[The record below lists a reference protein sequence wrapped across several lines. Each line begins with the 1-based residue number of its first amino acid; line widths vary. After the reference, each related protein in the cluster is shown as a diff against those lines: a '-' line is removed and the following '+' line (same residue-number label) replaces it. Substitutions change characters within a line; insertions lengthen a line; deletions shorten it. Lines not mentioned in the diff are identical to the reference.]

1 MTRRDAL
8 SLSISI
14 LTPAGLWAKTEFWNA
29 KTPDKWSGEEIEKL
43 TSDSPWAKG
52 VNVEFQQDTD
62 PLVSAANAPTVGR
75 AGQINAPRS
84 LGNQMELNP
93 DAPQIRGGAR
103 KREPVTVRWE
113 SALPIRDALGYP
125 LPSGLDDRY
134 VIAVTSL
141 PYGIMDKPRRGQ
153 GPTPPPEPL
162 IKRQQRMRDL
172 LQSAATLE
180 AKDKEPAQ
188 AGVVRLAPKA
198 ATTWLF
204 GFSKDL
210 LTIDARDREVTF
222 TLHTALVSLRA
233 KFEPKTM
240 VYRGKPA
247 L

>member
-8 SLSISI
+8 GLSVSLLLPS
-14 LTPAGLWAKTEFWNA
+14 GVWAKTEFWNA

-43 TSDSPWAKG
+43 TSDSPWARG

-62 PLVSAANAPTVGR
+62 PLVSAANAPSIGR
-75 AGQINAPRS
+75 AGQITAPRS

-93 DAPQIRGGAR
+93 EAPQIRGGAR
-103 KREPVTVRWE
+103 KREPVTVRWD

-125 LPSGLDDRY
+125 LPSGLDNRY

-141 PYGIMDKPRRGQ
+141 PYGIMDKPRRGEALAAAN
-153 GPTPPPEPL
+153 EPM
-162 IKRQQRMRDL
+162 IQKQQRMREL

-180 AKDKEPAQ
+180 AKGKEPAQ

-198 ATTWLF
+198 QTTWLF

-210 LTIDARDREVTF
+210 LTLEPTDREVLF

-240 VYRGKPA
+240 VYRGKLA
-247 L
+247 V

>member
-1 MTRRDAL
+1 
-8 SLSISI
+8 
-14 LTPAGLWAKTEFWNA
+14 
-29 KTPDKWSGEEIEKL
+29 
-43 TSDSPWAKG
+43 
-52 VNVEFQQDTD
+52 
-62 PLVSAANAPTVGR
+62 
-75 AGQINAPRS
+75 
-84 LGNQMELNP
+84 
-93 DAPQIRGGAR
+93 
-103 KREPVTVRWE
+103 
-113 SALPIRDALGYP
+113 
-125 LPSGLDDRY
+125 
-134 VIAVTSL
+134 
-141 PYGIMDKPRRGQ
+141 
-153 GPTPPPEPL
+153 
-162 IKRQQRMRDL
+162 MRDL